1 MSCCFLCEVEGL
13 LPVATREIDGLMYK
27 KLVPVQCNISSLNQ
41 AIEITLSN
49 PYGAEVYFLSI
60 YRSGYVALYFLVIHP
75 YLTSNSSVRY
85 IGSPI
90 PGMKVYVNDKKIVI
104 DVRTVNSLSATVT
117 PTALNNCI
125 SGIKVVSSI
134 DTSEMTEIE
143 PKSMN

>member
-1 MSCCFLCEVEGL
+1 MGGL
-13 LPVATREIDGLMYK
+13 IGTATKEKDGLMSK
-27 KLVPVQCNISSLNQ
+27 KLVSVQCNISSFNQ

-104 DVRTVNSLSATVT
+104 DVKTANSLSATVT
-117 PTALNNCI
+117 PTALNNYI

>member
-1 MSCCFLCEVEGL
+1 MGGL
-13 LPVATREIDGLMYK
+13 LPVATREINGLMYK
-27 KLVPVQCNISSLNQ
+27 KLVSVQCEISSFNQ
-41 AIEITLSN
+41 AIEITLSS
-49 PYGAEVYFLSI
+49 PYGAEVYLLSI
-60 YRSGYVALYFLVIHP
+60 YRSGYIALYFLVIHP
-75 YLTSNSSVRY
+75 YLPNNSSARY

-104 DVRTVNSLSATVT
+104 DVRTANRLSATVT
-117 PTALNNCI
+117 PTALNNYI

>member
-1 MSCCFLCEVEGL
+1 MGGL
-13 LPVATREIDGLMYK
+13 LPVATRETDGLMNK
-27 KLVPVQCNISSLNQ
+27 KLVSVQCNISSLNQ

-75 YLTSNSSVRY
+75 YSITTSNSSVRY

-134 DTSEMTEIE
+134 DTSEMTEIV

>member
-1 MSCCFLCEVEGL
+1 MKRVVGGL
-13 LPVATREIDGLMYK
+13 LPVATRETDGLMNK
-27 KLVPVQCNISSLNQ
+27 KLVSVQCEISSFNQ
-41 AIEITLSN
+41 AIEITLSS

-75 YLTSNSSVRY
+75 YLTTASNSSVRY

-104 DVRTVNSLSATVT
+104 DVRTTNRLSATVT
-117 PTALNNCI
+117 PTALNNYI

-134 DTSEMTEIE
+134 DTSGMTEIE

>member
-1 MSCCFLCEVEGL
+1 MGGL
-13 LPVATREIDGLMYK
+13 LPVATREINGLMHK
-27 KLVPVQCNISSLNQ
+27 KLVSVQCNISSFNQ

-49 PYGAEVYFLSI
+49 QYGAEVYLLSI
-60 YRSGYVALYFLVIHP
+60 FRSGYVALYFLVIHP
-75 YLTSNSSVRY
+75 YLPSYSSVRY

-90 PGMKVYVNDKKIVI
+90 PDMKVYVNDKKIVI
-104 DVRTVNSLSATVT
+104 DVRAASSLSATVT
-117 PTALNNCI
+117 PTALNNYI